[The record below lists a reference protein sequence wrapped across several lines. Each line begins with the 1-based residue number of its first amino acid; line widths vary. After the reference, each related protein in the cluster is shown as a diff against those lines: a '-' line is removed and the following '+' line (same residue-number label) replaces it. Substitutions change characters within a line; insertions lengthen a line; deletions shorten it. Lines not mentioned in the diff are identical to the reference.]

1 MYMKDEGSDVVP
13 DLRPGFGVIALIT
26 DDKAS
31 LSLPNVFAG
40 KPALAQ
46 ATVDPTPSL
55 PRGWVPPGGP
65 QMLETPPGGFRV

>member
-1 MYMKDEGSDVVP
+1 MYMKDEGSGPMP
-13 DLRPGFGVIALIT
+13 DLGSGFGVIALIT

-31 LSLPNVFAG
+31 LSLLNVFAG

-55 PRGWVPPGGP
+55 PLGWVPPGGP
-65 QMLETPPGGFRV
+65 ADAHDAPRRF

>member
-1 MYMKDEGSDVVP
+1 MYIKDEGSDPVP

-65 QMLETPPGGFRV
+65 ADAQDAPRRV